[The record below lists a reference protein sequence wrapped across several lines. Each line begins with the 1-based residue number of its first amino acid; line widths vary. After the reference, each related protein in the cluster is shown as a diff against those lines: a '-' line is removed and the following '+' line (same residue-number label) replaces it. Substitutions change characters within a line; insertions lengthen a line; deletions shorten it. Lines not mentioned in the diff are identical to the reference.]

1 MVAPATFQDE
11 LVARMS
17 RCWRELRRGP
27 ATIVVRDQIFGT
39 GDDAFEPAQVDVL
52 ELLVQRDGRRM
63 SELAAALGVDPSTV
77 TRTLQRMEHGGL
89 AVRTP
94 HDHDGRGV
102 TVHITAAGR
111 RGHDIVLGRR
121 RQIVEQLLAGFDDD
135 DRLRLVELV
144 ERFIVGTTDYVALG
158 APNGSAHGSPAAA
171 AG

>member
-1 MVAPATFQDE
+1 
-11 LVARMS
+11 
-17 RCWRELRRGP
+17 
-27 ATIVVRDQIFGT
+27 
-39 GDDAFEPAQVDVL
+39 
-52 ELLVQRDGRRM
+52 
-63 SELAAALGVDPSTV
+63 V
-77 TRTLQRMEHGGL
+77 TRTLQRMEQCGL

-121 RQIVEQLLAGFDDD
+121 RDIVEQLLARFDDD

-144 ERFIVGTTDYVALG
+144 ERFIAGTADYVAHA
-158 APNGSAHGSPAAA
+158 APNASAQGTPAVA